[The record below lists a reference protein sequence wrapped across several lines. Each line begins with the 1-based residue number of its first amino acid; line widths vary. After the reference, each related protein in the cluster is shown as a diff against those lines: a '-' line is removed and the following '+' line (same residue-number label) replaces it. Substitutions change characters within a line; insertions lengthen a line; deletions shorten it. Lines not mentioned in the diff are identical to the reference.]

1 MEITLVDIS
10 KIIETAINLSRNAFG
25 YLDRQEVEE
34 DALLMWSPACE
45 ELGIPISYY

>member
-25 YLDRQEVEE
+25 YLDLNKQLR
-34 DALLMWSPACE
+34 LFF
-45 ELGIPISYY
+45 